1 MAVTPL
7 NIERQ
12 INARLQA
19 LLNAESY
26 VSTNS
31 LSVRDWYSQTD
42 EATGQAIVV
51 HTEKAV
57 PSILDASG
65 KAEQFEV
72 RCNLLAYWHVADDQL
87 PGAETNTIYEF
98 LFGFA
103 DALLIADVQSGLSG
117 ITIDGRTTAENTES
131 YDDRFFNGGV
141 SFSLFAE

>member
-1 MAVTPL
+1 MPVTPL

-12 INARLQA
+12 INTRLRA

-65 KAEQFEV
+65 KA
-72 RCNLLAYWHVADDQL
+72 CLLYTSPSPRD
-87 PGAETNTIYEF
+87 
-98 LFGFA
+98 
-103 DALLIADVQSGLSG
+103 
-117 ITIDGRTTAENTES
+117 
-131 YDDRFFNGGV
+131 
-141 SFSLFAE
+141 